1 MKNLLKKFAVMM
13 AAVMLAMTTFVMPT
27 APSFAA
33 DNTVLKI
40 MNLPE
45 DGVDV
50 KAYKVVR
57 QKADGSW
64 ESINTDGTWGDG
76 EGKVKAIADV
86 SKPKSSEITDLA
98 TKTLK
103 ESRVKFE
110 ANSAWTDGDTDAA
123 KATQF
128 WSADMKDDANKKY
141 GTDDDD
147 GAGMY
152 LVTVSTSGDAKG
164 LVRVYNP
171 MIVSLAPDQETGDLA
186 GGTVDSKS
194 NFAGGSTANIAYAKS
209 SEPTFDKY
217 ITRNRTEGS
226 EKDNDKANHNKG
238 NAEIDGTTNVLNDK
252 TTNESEKGDTANKG
266 DTVWFE
272 INTSI
277 PVYADNYTNPTFV
290 IHDQLSEGLDL
301 DRSSIKVL
309 VGGTELDSSKYSISY
324 VPTANVNP
332 LGTGTK
338 AANVKEKFDITFTSD
353 YLKEKQGVL
362 PQKDVVVKYNAVV
375 RNDCDENFDP
385 ETNEAYITYTH
396 KPGANKDSE
405 NKKTYHYTFSINGH
419 INGEGSTLL
428 REVVKVGVNKDD
440 VWVYEETQKAN
451 NGWVEDIEGAT
462 FNLYRADQMDK
473 TTEPTAPKA
482 SEKEKAIRTAYSAAD
497 GRLVGGTYDGE
508 TYTGLDRLDAGVYYL
523 VEQSVP
529 SPYKVNSLPIKV
541 EITSNLN
548 ADGTLDSYKI
558 QVNEVTAGEYKAVYG
573 TGVDAE
579 GEPQITGYQIKDGSE
594 WTTSKTAAQAV
605 DSVTGTA
612 PVKPVK
618 ADYDNAPDKKIDGRT
633 YQQALNDWF
642 TACKNYFAANDPDS
656 EAADIA
662 NNKTGTLPSTGG
674 MGTIM
679 FTIGGIVI
687 MALALFLLFG
697 SRRKQHQK

>member
-13 AAVMLAMTTFVMPT
+13 AAVMLAMTTFVLPT

-40 MNLPE
+40 MNLPKS
-45 DGVDV
+45 GVDV
-50 KAYKVVR
+50 KAYKIVKQDESGAWV
-57 QKADGSW
+57 
-64 ESINTDGTWGDG
+64 SINKDGTWTAGG
-76 EGKVKAIADV
+76 EKAIADV

-98 TKTLK
+98 KVAGLT
-103 ESRVKFE
+103 ESRVAFSP
-110 ANSAWTDGDTDAA
+110 NSGWVDDATTDAQ

-141 GTDDDD
+141 GTDDND

-152 LVTVSTSGDAKG
+152 LVIVSTSGTADG

-226 EKDNDKANHNKG
+226 ETDNDKANHNKG
-238 NAEIDGTTNVLNDK
+238 NQGISDTTNVLNDN
-252 TTNESEKGDTANKG
+252 TSGETEKGDTANKG

-272 INTSI
+272 INTTI
-277 PVYADNYTNPTFV
+277 PVYADNYDNPTFV
-290 IHDQLSEGLDL
+290 IHDQLSDGLNL
-301 DRSSIKVL
+301 DRDSIQVL
-309 VGGTELDSSKYSISY
+309 VGGSPLASTNYSIAFT
-324 VPTANVNP
+324 PK
-332 LGTGTK
+332 TK
-338 AANVKEKFDITFTSD
+338 SGKVSEKFDITFTSD
-353 YLKEKQGVL
+353 YLKSTQGVL
-362 PQKDVVVKYNAVV
+362 PQKDVVVKYKAVV
-375 RNDCDENFDP
+375 RDDCDENFDP

-396 KPGANKDSE
+396 KPGSTKDSDK
-405 NKKTYHYTFSINGH
+405 KKTYHYTFSINGH

-428 REVVKVGVNKDD
+428 REVVKVGVNKDG
-440 VWVYEETQKAN
+440 VWVYEESQKAS

-462 FNLYRADQMDK
+462 FNLYKADQMNNDVS
-473 TTEPTAPKA
+473 APKA
-482 SEKEKAIRTAYSAAD
+482 NAEICRTAYSAAD
-497 GRLVGGTYDGE
+497 GRLVGGTYDGK

-548 ADGTLDSYKI
+548 ADGTLDWYKV
-558 QVNEVTAGEYKAVYG
+558 QVGDVVAGEYKAVYG
-573 TGVDAE
+573 TGKDAE
-579 GEPQITGYQIKDGSE
+579 GEPEITGYQIKNGGE
-594 WTTSKTAAQAV
+594 WTTGKTAAQAV
-605 DSVTGTA
+605 ESATGTA

-618 ADYDNAPDKKIDGRT
+618 ADYDNATDNKINGKT

-642 TACKNYFAANDPDS
+642 TACKNYFAQNDPDA